1 MPVIAKVLSLLKL
14 SKFSVPKVFSVISLV
29 IGFLIS
35 LSIPQVALAQTQ
47 ITNTASITAPA
58 SVTNTN
64 TATSCIAGTCT
75 ANDVDTVTAS
85 LPQVSKT
92 FTPSIISAGG
102 TSLLVITFTNTHKL
116 VSATFSAA
124 FVDVYPTGLLNAA
137 APNPATTC
145 SGPLP
150 TATTGGNQIS
160 VAAGTLIPP
169 NASCSISAVVTSITS
184 PQAANTIPAGSL
196 STSVGANPSQ
206 ITATLTVNPVADL
219 AITKTASIS
228 NPNAGSTFTYTIVIG
243 NSGPSAVT
251 GATWT
256 DTLPAGLGTITNI
269 VSSAGITAN
278 AAGSTISGTSTL
290 ANGQIATVT
299 FQVAVA
305 PGASG
310 SLANVA
316 AVTPPVGTTDPSTAN
331 NSSTVT
337 VTVTPVADLAI
348 TKTASTTTPNAGG
361 TFTYTIVIGNNGPSA
376 VTGATWTDT
385 LPAGLGTI
393 TNIVSSA
400 GITASAAGS
409 TISGTSTLAN
419 GQVATVTFQ
428 VAVAPG
434 ATGNLANVATVT
446 PPVGTIDP
454 NTANNSNTVTVTIGQ
469 VANLSVT
476 KDNGTNSLVAGSTT
490 AYTVTFSNGGPSAA
504 NGALIKDASSA
515 GLSCTSVT
523 CSATTGGASCPTS
536 MLPLGTVV
544 LKASTNFFGAGET
557 IATFPANS
565 SVSLI
570 VNCGVIATGQ

>member
-1 MPVIAKVLSLLKL
+1 MPVIAKVLNLFKF
-14 SKFSVPKVFSVISLV
+14 SKFSIPKVFSILSLL

-75 ANDVDTVTAS
+75 ATDQDTVTAS

-92 FTPSIISAGG
+92 FTPSVISAGG

-116 VSATFSAA
+116 VSATFSST
-124 FVDVYPTGLLNAA
+124 FIDVYPAGLLNATT
-137 APNPATTC
+137 PNPATTC
-145 SGPLP
+145 SGPVP
-150 TATTGGNQIS
+150 VAAANSNQMS
-160 VAAGTLIPP
+160 VAAGTVIAP
-169 NASCSISAVVTSITS
+169 NGTCSISAVVTSVTS

-196 STSVGANPSQ
+196 STSVGANPSL
-206 ITATLTVNPVADL
+206 ITATLTVNPSADL
-219 AITKTASIS
+219 VTTKTASIS
-228 NPNAGSTFTYTIVIG
+228 
-243 NSGPSAVT
+243 
-251 GATWT
+251 
-256 DTLPAGLGTITNI
+256 
-269 VSSAGITAN
+269 
-278 AAGSTISGTSTL
+278 
-290 ANGQIATVT
+290 
-299 FQVAVA
+299 
-305 PGASG
+305 
-310 SLANVA
+310 
-316 AVTPPVGTTDPSTAN
+316 
-331 NSSTVT
+331 
-337 VTVTPVADLAI
+337 
-348 TKTASTTTPNAGG
+348 TPNAGG

-393 TNIVSSA
+393 TNIVPSA

-446 PPVGTIDP
+446 PPVGTTDP
-454 NTANNSNTVTVTIGQ
+454 VPGNNSNTVTVTIGQ

-476 KDNGTNSLVAGSTT
+476 KDNGTSSLVAGSTT

-504 NGALIKDASSA
+504 NGALVKDASSA

-544 LKASTNFFGAGET
+544 LRASTNFFGAGET
-557 IATFPANS
+557 IAIFPANS